1 MAKGTY
7 RLDNLSPEEH
17 KAALAAV
24 KLVRVKDNENAYREG
39 WRDGWNECSKA
50 FRGERVCSDG
60 WETSHAKALSESKVQ
75 TPPPAAN
82 EQKGG
87 E

>member
-1 MAKGTY
+1 MSKGTY

-24 KLVRVKDNENAYREG
+24 KLVRGEEIKNAYKEG

-50 FRGERVCSDG
+50 YRGEYVRGDG
-60 WETSHAKALSESKVQ
+60 WETSHAKMLSESK
-75 TPPPAAN
+75 
-82 EQKGG
+82 GG
-87 E
+87 N